1 MSDLKER
8 AKQLKALS
16 ERLAKEGVRY
26 VQIETPDMEGG
37 LRGKLVTLEKGLS
50 ETGSAFCTIL
60 YGLTMADD
68 VFESVHSSF
77 DNGFPDMFAIP
88 DPETAILLPGA
99 EATAAIICDACF
111 PDGSPYPLSPRSV
124 LRKVIEE
131 TGDLGY
137 DARFGVE
144 YEAFVFEQDTE
155 LTNAARHHELTPLSP
170 MWNAYS
176 LVRMVETR
184 GLAQE
189 FMDRMN
195 GAGLSVEA
203 VHTELGFGMLEM
215 ALGHAPPLE
224 AADKATRAKLY
235 FKQLCRE
242 RGLNATFMAKWRENE
257 SGSGGHVH
265 QSLWRGGKPAFAGDT
280 HGLSDVGRAYV
291 AGLVDSLVD
300 FAPVFYPNINSYRR
314 MDAGAWSP
322 ENASWGTDNRTA
334 AVRVITQPSAKA
346 VRAEHRAPGADTNPY
361 LVIAAMLAG
370 GARGVAEKLD
380 PGEPAKANAST
391 ETRFAPLPRA
401 LPDAIAAFETSD
413 RAKAAFGED
422 VVAHYALS
430 RRQEWEGWTRQLAEH
445 ITPWELSRYFDTV

>member
-1 MSDLKER
+1 MSEITARGKKLRD
-8 AKQLKALS
+8 LS
-16 ERLAKEGVRY
+16 ERLAKQGVKY
-26 VQIETPDMEGG
+26 IQIEVPDMEGG
-37 LRGKLVTLEKGLS
+37 LRGKLVTLEKGLA

-68 VFESVHSSF
+68 VFESEHSSF
-77 DNGFPDMFAIP
+77 ENGFPDMFAIP
-88 DPETAILLPGA
+88 DPDTAVILPGA
-99 EATAAIICDACF
+99 EATASIICDACV
-111 PDGSPYPLSPRSV
+111 PGGAPYPLSPRSV
-124 LRKVIEE
+124 LRKVI
-131 TGDLGY
+131 GDSAGLGY

-144 YEAFVFEQDTE
+144 YEAFVFERNDD
-155 LTNAARHHELTPLSP
+155 LKDASRHHDLTPLSP
-170 MWNAYS
+170 SWNAYS
-176 LVRMVETR
+176 LLRMTETR
-184 GLAQE
+184 SLAQE

-195 GAGLSVEA
+195 GAGMQVEA

-224 AADKATRAKLY
+224 AADKAARAKLY
-235 FKQLCRE
+235 FRQLCRE
-242 RGLNATFMAKWRENE
+242 RGLTATFMAKWRDGE

-265 QSLWRGGKPAFAGDT
+265 QSLWRGGEPAFAGDR
-280 HGLSDVGRAYV
+280 HGLSAVGGSYV
-291 AGLVDSLVD
+291 AGLVESLVD
-300 FAPVFYPNINSYRR
+300 FAPVFYPNVNSYRR

-334 AVRVITQPSAKA
+334 AVRVITQPSTKA

-380 PGEPAKANAST
+380 PGEPARANAST
-391 ETRFAPLPRA
+391 ETRFKPLPRS
-401 LPDAIAAFETSD
+401 LPEAIAAFEGSD

-430 RRQEWEGWTRQLAEH
+430 RRQEWESWTRQLAENT
-445 ITPWELSRYFDTV
+445 TPWELKRYFDTV